1 MQRTHKETYLIARVN
16 RLFHLSRTNKR
27 LIQLTAD
34 AMLIVLSFLSA
45 MLLRLDSWKF
55 LDEWAELLVLGV
67 SIPISLAIFVRLG
80 FYRAVIRYMTHRA
93 IMTLLIGVIAS
104 ALSLALIGT
113 LFDAPVPRSVPFIYT
128 MIAII
133 TIGGTRLV
141 WRMAYLH
148 GQKKYKTRVVIY
160 GAGAAGCQL
169 AASLLEGSEHQPM
182 AFVDDAK
189 HLHHSSIHG
198 LEVYPPNRL
207 PELIH
212 NYGIEKVLLAIPS
225 ASLGRR
231 RQILAALEAYDIPV
245 QTMPGLADVIAGK
258 ASIGEIRDVSEEDLL
273 GRDPAPANPLLMG
286 AKIFDKVVMVT
297 GAGGSIG
304 SELCRQILRQRPRQ
318 LLLLELSEYAL
329 YSIEQDLQQIA
340 QRENIQVP
348 VKALLG
354 SVQHGQRMEAIMKAF
369 AVQTVYHAAAY
380 KHVPLVEHNM
390 IEGILNNVFGTLQTA
405 EAAVAAGVETFVL
418 VSTDKAVRPTN
429 VMGATKRLAE
439 LVCQALA
446 KKQSDT
452 RFSMVRFGNVL
463 GSSGSV
469 VPLFRRQI
477 KAGGPVTV
485 THPEITRYFM
495 TVPEAAQLVIQAGS
509 MAKGGDVFVLDMGE
523 PVKIA
528 ALAEHMIRLSGL
540 EPILPGKPREASHH
554 YARGDIEIVYTG
566 LRPGEKLYEELLIGD
581 NVQKTSHLRIM
592 TAHEVA
598 WAWPQLEEL
607 LNRLLA
613 ACRATNHADIRK
625 LLLEA
630 PLAYA
635 PQGDIVDLIWL
646 RKQDMKAASEQA
658 KPVYVPESALLTEA

>member
-1 MQRTHKETYLIARVN
+1 MHNFQKEMYFASHVN
-16 RLFHLSRTNKR
+16 RLFHISRKKKR
-27 LIQLTAD
+27 AIQLAYD
-34 AMLIVLSFLSA
+34 AVLIVTSFLAA
-45 MLLRLDSWKF
+45 MLLRLDGWKF
-55 LDEWAELLVLGV
+55 LEDWSELIVLCL
-67 SIPISLAIFVRLG
+67 SIPISLLIFIRLG
-80 FYRAVIRYMTHRA
+80 FYRAVIRYMTYRA
-93 IMTLLIGVIAS
+93 IKTLWIGVGAS
-104 ALSLALIGT
+104 ALSLAFIGAI
-113 LFDAPVPRSVPFIYT
+113 FDAPMPRSVPFIYT
-128 MIAII
+128 MLAII
-133 TIGGTRLV
+133 TIGGARLIL
-141 WRMAYLH
+141 RMVYLH
-148 GQKKYKTRVVIY
+148 GQKRYKKRVVIY

-189 HLHHSSIHG
+189 HLHRSSIHG
-198 LEVYPPNRL
+198 LEVYAPHRL
-207 PELIH
+207 PELIR
-212 NYGIEKVLLAIPS
+212 NYGIEKILLAIPS

-231 RQILAALEAYDIPV
+231 RQILASLEAYDIPV
-245 QTMPGLADVIAGK
+245 QTMPGLADVISGK
-258 ASIGEIRDVSEEDLL
+258 ARIGEIRDVSAEDLL
-273 GRDPAPANPLLMG
+273 GRDPAPPNPLLMQ

-304 SELCRQILRQRPRQ
+304 SELSRQILRQRPRL

-329 YSIEQDLQQIA
+329 YSVEQDLLQIA
-340 QRENIQVP
+340 QREGLQVP

-354 SVQHGQRMEAIMKAF
+354 SVQHGQRMETIMKTF
-369 AVQTVYHAAAY
+369 DVQTVYHAAAY

-390 IEGILNNVFGTLQTA
+390 VEGILNNVFGTLQTA

-429 VMGATKRLAE
+429 VMGATKRFAE

-446 KKQSDT
+446 GKQSKT

-477 KAGGPVTV
+477 QAGGPVTV

-495 TVPEAAQLVIQAGS
+495 TVPEAAQLVIQAGA

-528 ALAEHMIRLSGL
+528 ELAQHMIRLSGL
-540 EPILPGKPREASHH
+540 EPVLSNMREAGQLHSK
-554 YARGDIEIVYTG
+554 GDIEIVFTG

-581 NVQKTSHLRIM
+581 NVKRTSHLRIM
-592 TAHEVA
+592 TAHEVSLP
-598 WAWPQLEEL
+598 WPQLEKL
-607 LNRLLA
+607 LNQLLSY
-613 ACRATNHADIRK
+613 CRATNHADIRK

-635 PQGDIVDLIWL
+635 PQGDIVDLVWL
-646 RKQDMKAASEQA
+646 RKQDAASKGEFIT
-658 KPVYVPESALLTEA
+658 PVFTSSTPLLTEA